1 MKLQIVPSDLLNLY
15 KKQIAVPA
23 LSDAF
28 HQLKDAE
35 ISSDGFSFYTSVASV
50 YSSKIEGETIELDSY
65 IKHKRFGVEFQP
77 DYTRKIDDLYLAY
90 QFARETPLDRES
102 LAKAHTL
109 LTQHIL
115 PASTQG
121 KFRNKNMYVTTKDGR
136 IEYVAAS
143 PFELAEAM
151 EKLYADIDILLKS
164 ELSIE
169 EIFFFASMI
178 HLVFVKIHPWNDGNG
193 RSARLLEKWFMARK
207 LGEKAWFVQSEKYY
221 YEHHQAY
228 YDNIRV
234 LGLEYDLLDY
244 GKAMGFLLMLP
255 EGVMGEGNFI
265 MIKLS

>member
-1 MKLQIVPSDLLNLY
+1 MKLQIVPSDLLDLY
-15 KKQIAVPA
+15 KKHVAASA

-65 IKHKRFGVEFQP
+65 IKHKRFGLEFQP
-77 DYTRKIDDLYLAY
+77 DYPRKIDDLYLAY
-90 QFARETPLDRES
+90 QFARETALDRNS
-102 LAKAHTL
+102 LAKAHAI

-115 PASTQG
+115 PVSFQG

-143 PFELAEAM
+143 PFEVPAAM
-151 EKLYADIDILLKS
+151 GKLYTDIDLLLKS

-169 EIFFFASMI
+169 EVFFFASMI

-193 RSARLLEKWFMARK
+193 RSARLLEKWFLAAK
-207 LGEKAWFVQSEKYY
+207 LEEKAWFVQSEKYY
-221 YEHHQAY
+221 YEHHQVY

-244 GKAMGFLLMLP
+244 SKALGFLLMLP
-255 EGVMGEGNFI
+255 GGLMG
-265 MIKLS
+265 